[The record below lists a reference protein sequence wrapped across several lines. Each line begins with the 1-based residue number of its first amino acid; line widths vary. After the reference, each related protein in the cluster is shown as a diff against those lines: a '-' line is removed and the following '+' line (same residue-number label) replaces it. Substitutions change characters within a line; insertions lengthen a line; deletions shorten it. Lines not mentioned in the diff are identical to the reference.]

1 MSKAKSK
8 PGPRSAKAN
17 KAATSRAAPSP
28 SPPPTSA
35 KKRKKSNVNGDHEGD
50 DQQSLLDDIGPDEE
64 EAFSSVGP
72 YQCEICQVK
81 AEVKSIPDLK
91 AVGVPFAG
99 VVSKRI
105 LIHFCYPMF
114 CHNFIPSHMMI
125 CTIIRELSSSD

>member
-72 YQCEICQVK
+72 YQCEICQVN
-81 AEVKSIPDLK
+81 
-91 AVGVPFAG
+91 AG
-99 VVSKRI
+99 
-105 LIHFCYPMF
+105 
-114 CHNFIPSHMMI
+114 
-125 CTIIRELSSSD
+125 SSSNLALTLLGPVHSGCHICKCSIRFPCHLCAGFVLGF

>member
-17 KAATSRAAPSP
+17 KAATSRVAPSP
-28 SPPPTSA
+28 SPPTSA
-35 KKRKKSNVNGDHEGD
+35 KKRKKSNVGVNGDHEDD

-99 VVSKRI
+99 VV
-105 LIHFCYPMF
+105 
-114 CHNFIPSHMMI
+114 
-125 CTIIRELSSSD
+125 